1 MKIVE
6 DIIRVKKKGKRD
18 LPRNY
23 NAAKKATVSSR
34 FKNKISVKKTGEKPR
49 NLLQSLAEILQRG
62 KKAANLKSLISSNK
76 RLILGMIV
84 VILVFIG
91 LFLYNSDKNIPA
103 SIENIASELK
113 KENELL
119 EKEISEMEEFNSG
132 DALKNINKR
141 IEELGS

>member
-1 MKIVE
+1 MRIVE
-6 DIIRVKKKGKRD
+6 DIVRVKKEGKGD
-18 LPRNY
+18 LLKNY
-23 NAAKKATVSSR
+23 NTAKKAAVSSR
-34 FKNKISVKKTGEKPR
+34 FKNKIPAQTAEEK
-49 NLLQSLAEILQRG
+49 IT
-62 KKAANLKSLISSNK
+62 KASDLESLIILNK
-76 RLILGMIV
+76 RLIFGMIA

-103 SIENIASELK
+103 SIENIATELE

-141 IEELGS
+141 IEQLN

>member
-1 MKIVE
+1 MRIVE
-6 DIIRVKKKGKRD
+6 DITRVKKEDKRD
-18 LPRNY
+18 LSENY
-23 NAAKKATVSSR
+23 NATKKAAVSSR
-34 FKNKISVKKTGEKPR
+34 FKNKIPAQTAEEK
-49 NLLQSLAEILQRG
+49 IT
-62 KKAANLKSLISSNK
+62 KASDLESLIILNK
-76 RLILGMIV
+76 RLIFGMIA

-141 IEELGS
+141 IEQLN

>member
-1 MKIVE
+1 MRIVE
-6 DIIRVKKKGKRD
+6 DIVRVKKEGKGD
-18 LPRNY
+18 LLKNY
-23 NAAKKATVSSR
+23 NTAKKAAVSSR
-34 FKNKISVKKTGEKPR
+34 FKNKIPAQTAEEK
-49 NLLQSLAEILQRG
+49 IT
-62 KKAANLKSLISSNK
+62 KASDLESLIILNK
-76 RLILGMIV
+76 RLIFGMIA

-141 IEELGS
+141 IEQLN